1 MLFRSQCEDGT
12 VTQYDKRT
20 VICDKNRTVAMLV
33 LLNVTMEPSNLRK
46 KKIKKP
52 LYVTKELS
60 HVVLELH
67 NVKMKP
73 SNVRKKVREPPNVR
87 KELSHVMLELHNVRM
102 EPLLRDKFKPLN
114 EMLGNQTETQLW
126 ALEMTPIDFRC
137 DNKPIQARRNKNCT

>member
-1 MLFRSQCEDGT
+1 M
-12 VTQYDKRT
+12 
-20 VICDKNRTVAMLV
+20 
-33 LLNVTMEPSNLRK
+33 
-46 KKIKKP
+46 
-52 LYVTKELS
+52 TKELS

-67 NVKMKP
+67 NMKMKP

-87 KELSHVMLELHNVRM
+87 KELSHVMLKLHNVRM

-137 DNKPIQARRNKNCT
+137 VNKPIQARRNKNCT